1 MKTRLNRL
9 KIQLEFSDR
18 SAQERKL
25 SLMVRENDSKR
36 ELYLAKKKKQYNRNI
51 LKRKFANVTL
61 AIASEILSTKDYF
74 HLVLILFSL

>member
-36 ELYLAKKKKQYNRNI
+36 ELYLAKKKNNTTEI
-51 LKRKFANVTL
+51 FSNAN
-61 AIASEILSTKDYF
+61 
-74 HLVLILFSL
+74 SLM

>member
-1 MKTRLNRL
+1 
-9 KIQLEFSDR
+9 
-18 SAQERKL
+18 
-25 SLMVRENDSKR
+25 MVRENDSKR

-74 HLVLILFSL
+74 DLGLILFSL

>member
-36 ELYLAKKKKQYNRNI
+36 ELYLAKKKKNTTEIFSN
-51 LKRKFANVTL
+51 AN
-61 AIASEILSTKDYF
+61 
-74 HLVLILFSL
+74 SLM

>member
-61 AIASEILSTKDYF
+61 AIASEILSTWD
-74 HLVLILFSL
+74 

>member
-36 ELYLAKKKKQYNRNI
+36 ELYLAKKKKIQQKYSQTQIR
-51 LKRKFANVTL
+51 
-61 AIASEILSTKDYF
+61 
-74 HLVLILFSL
+74 